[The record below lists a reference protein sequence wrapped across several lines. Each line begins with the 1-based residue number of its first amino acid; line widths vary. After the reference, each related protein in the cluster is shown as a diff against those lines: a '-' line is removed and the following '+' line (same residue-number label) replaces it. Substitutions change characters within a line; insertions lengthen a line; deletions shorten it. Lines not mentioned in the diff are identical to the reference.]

1 MVPSKLCVKILLPFV
16 LNPLEYK
23 ECKTTLKIQTNG
35 ISITNGIDISI
46 QGIRGHH
53 VYGIL
58 NYLTSDYIKKKKLAP
73 THTCYHIKV

>member
-58 NYLTSDYIKKKKLAP
+58 NYLTPDYKKKKVGTY
-73 THTCYHIKV
+73 THLLPH